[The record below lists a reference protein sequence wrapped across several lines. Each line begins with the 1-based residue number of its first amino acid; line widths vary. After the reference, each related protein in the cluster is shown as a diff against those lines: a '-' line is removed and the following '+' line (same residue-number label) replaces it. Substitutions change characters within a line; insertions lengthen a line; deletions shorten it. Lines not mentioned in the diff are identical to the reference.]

1 MEEVMISISGVRIP
15 DSKIARELTE
25 FIRTTE
31 SEMLFLH
38 SMRVF
43 LWGAL
48 AGQRNQKRFDAEL
61 LYVAS
66 MFHDYGLVDRFHNS
80 HLRFEV
86 DGANAARDF
95 LRSHGISEQE
105 IEKVWLA
112 IALHTTPGIPEHL
125 SPEVE
130 LVNVGAVMDVVGRGY
145 DQFEP
150 AQRDAVLAAYPRGPH
165 FNAAIIDTFYEAL
178 KDRPETTYGT
188 LNDDYLVY
196 KNPTFR
202 RGDVCAAILN
212 SPWSRSS

>member
-1 MEEVMISISGVRIP
+1 MEKVMTSISGVKIP

-48 AGQRNQKRFDAEL
+48 AGQRKQKRFDAEL

-66 MFHDYGLVDRFHNS
+66 MFHDYGLVDRFHHS

-95 LRSHGISEQE
+95 MRSHGISEPE

-112 IALHTTPGIPEHL
+112 IALHTTPGIPE
-125 SPEVE
+125 
-130 LVNVGAVMDVVGRGY
+130 
-145 DQFEP
+145 
-150 AQRDAVLAAYPRGPH
+150 
-165 FNAAIIDTFYEAL
+165 
-178 KDRPETTYGT
+178 
-188 LNDDYLVY
+188 
-196 KNPTFR
+196 
-202 RGDVCAAILN
+202 
-212 SPWSRSS
+212 